1 MQFLITK
8 GGIIIYPLLLSSLVA
23 VTIIIERFYQ
33 FIRVPKQLSDK
44 LMEEIKENI
53 RLKKYKEAA
62 CLCESEGP
70 TGKILKR
77 GIINIDKSPEDI
89 EKLMEEVKW
98 DEFPRL
104 EKRLEALNFIGKISP
119 SLGLLGTVTGMI
131 KTFQVLSLNGEP
143 QQLAGGISEAL
154 ITTAVGL
161 IISIPSLGAY
171 YYFINKINQMIKHTE
186 KREMELINFM
196 NSENIIDNSAKS
208 NIKSERRSK
217 NEI

>member
-1 MQFLITK
+1 MQFLLSR
-8 GGIIIYPLLLSSLVA
+8 GGIIIYPLLISSLIA

-33 FIRVPKQLSDK
+33 FIRIPKQLSND
-44 LMEEIKENI
+44 LMNKI
-53 RLKKYKEAA
+53 KKYIIKGKYQKAA
-62 CLCESEGP
+62 SLCEGEGP
-70 TGKILKR
+70 IGRIIKR
-77 GIINIDKSPEDI
+77 GVKNVDKEPENI

-131 KTFQVLSLNGEP
+131 KTFRVLSLSGKA

-161 IISIPSLGAY
+161 IISIPTLGAY
-171 YYFINKINQMIKHTE
+171 YYFINKIKQMIKHSE
-186 KREMELINFM
+186 KREIELINFITDDINNKSAPKI
-196 NSENIIDNSAKS
+196 NSVGGT
-208 NIKSERRSK
+208 R
-217 NEI
+217 NEIQA